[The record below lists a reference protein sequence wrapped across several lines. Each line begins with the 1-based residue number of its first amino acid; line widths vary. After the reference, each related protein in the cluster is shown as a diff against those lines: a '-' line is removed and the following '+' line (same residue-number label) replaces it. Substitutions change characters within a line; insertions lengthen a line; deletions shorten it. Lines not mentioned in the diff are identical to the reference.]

1 MRDLSDVH
9 HASSTRS
16 CTRQVPKF
24 HNKKR
29 NKKRGVTGAV
39 ERQWKAERRYGWIE
53 EGVREERERE
63 RKNERGIGR
72 EGERGRREYGER
84 EC

>member
-1 MRDLSDVH
+1 MESGETIWTDRGDV
-9 HASSTRS
+9 R
-16 CTRQVPKF
+16 K
-24 HNKKR
+24 
-29 NKKRGVTGAV
+29 
-39 ERQWKAERRYGWIE
+39 
-53 EGVREERERE
+53 ERERE

>member
-1 MRDLSDVH
+1 M
-9 HASSTRS
+9 
-16 CTRQVPKF
+16 
-24 HNKKR
+24 
-29 NKKRGVTGAV
+29 

-53 EGVREERERE
+53 EGMREEREKE

-72 EGERGRREYGER
+72 EGEKGRREYGER

>member
-1 MRDLSDVH
+1 MH
-9 HASSTRS
+9 HPLGRAPAKCLNST
-16 CTRQVPKF
+16 
-24 HNKKR
+24 KKKK
-29 NKKRGVTGAV
+29 KKRGVTGAV
-39 ERQWKAERRYGWIE
+39 ERQWKAEKRYGWIE